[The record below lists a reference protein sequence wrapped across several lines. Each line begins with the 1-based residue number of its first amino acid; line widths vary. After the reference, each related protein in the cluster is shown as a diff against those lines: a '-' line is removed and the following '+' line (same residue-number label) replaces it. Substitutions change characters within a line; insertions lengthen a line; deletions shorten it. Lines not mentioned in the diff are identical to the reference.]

1 METKTLS
8 HWGYCQFLLVSQV
21 NYTQTYF
28 ADHTEDLSHPVTN
41 ELGDC
46 AGLGGVTNDLSQDS
60 TDDTKAECDIRWK
73 IEQFH
78 REAKQVTGIEA
89 SQCRSQRAQR
99 NHIACALLVWVRL
112 NQIANATQS
121 TIYQLKQGLL
131 DDYMNA
137 QLRNPA
143 ISIRPA

>member
-1 METKTLS
+1 M
-8 HWGYCQFLLVSQV
+8 
-21 NYTQTYF
+21 
-28 ADHTEDLSHPVTN
+28 
-41 ELGDC
+41 
-46 AGLGGVTNDLSQDS
+46 
-60 TDDTKAECDIRWK
+60 
-73 IEQFH
+73 
-78 REAKQVTGIEA
+78 
-89 SQCRSQRAQR
+89 
-99 NHIACALLVWVRL
+99 LVWVRL